1 MARTKATMAKDLAL
15 SPAPRVADA
24 ATNLG
29 SGFLF
34 LSFSPFSLSLS
45 WLLSLLPLGFS
56 PLGHTALSLSHL
68 DWTKAMSWLWGLV
81 VD

>member
-15 SPAPRVADA
+15 SPAPCA

-29 SGFLF
+29 TTF
-34 LSFSPFSLSLS
+34 SFSAFLLSLSLS
-45 WLLSLLPLGFS
+45 RLLSLLPLGFF